1 MTPSTLTS
9 TRALGRV
16 LFDGLI
22 VGAATL
28 AMGVRG
34 VAWIAVLFGPAFA
47 IASLALILR
56 LGRVVL
62 GRLPFG
68 IIAPTLVGPLVL
80 ATLACWVGGT
90 LLFAGLAEAS
100 FAVGAA
106 TAVALGLVWLRHALA
121 SAVHRVAGSPA
132 ATAHQRVGRWALVG
146 VPLLVAAA
154 LGLGASAGWLLPGV
168 AFGSW
173 LWVFLDRD
181 APDRF
186 VSAGESLI
194 VLLAVAPSSE
204 APREQRLPD
213 VNLDDVPASF
223 PALEA
228 YRVLVNVA
236 AAVGVLSLGSL
247 LWPFWLF
254 AVVCVGPFVAW
265 LSRRRIRE
273 LHPAVSGVDALL
285 VIAMGGVWP
294 LPAALQMDLLAVPVV
309 FAGAA
314 TTLVGASMVQG
325 AIRVGVRHAFRWVDD
340 GWSVETTLFGARLRA
355 ARAPAG
361 HPWAVE
367 VRGQALRVVRLGT
380 LAVRADGLDA
390 SSLATAMRPPG
401 AEPLPSLLGNTQLPR
416 TAFTGARALPLDAR
430 VVGVIAPAL
439 TLTGFGGLLALW
451 SAGFVGPT
459 LAPWVPAF
467 VWGGVGG
474 WVSWGVTRAWRR
486 A

>member
-1 MTPSTLTS
+1 MSPSTLTFG
-9 TRALGRV
+9 RALGRV
-16 LFDGLI
+16 LFDALI

-34 VAWIAVLFGPAFA
+34 IAWIAVLLGPAFA
-47 IASLALILR
+47 IASLGLILR

-62 GRLPFG
+62 GRLPLG

-80 ATLACWVGGT
+80 ATLAGWVGGT
-90 LLFAGLAEAS
+90 VWYAGLVEAS
-100 FAVGAA
+100 FTVGAA

-121 SAVHRVAGSPA
+121 SAVHRFA
-132 ATAHQRVGRWALVG
+132 AVSAASAHQRVGRWAVVA
-146 VPLLVAAA
+146 VPLVVAVA
-154 LGLGASAGWLLPGV
+154 LGVGASAGWMLPGV
-168 AFGSW
+168 ALGSW

-181 APDRF
+181 TPDRF

-194 VLLAVAPSSE
+194 VLLAVADTSQ
-204 APREQRLPD
+204 APRAQVLPD

-223 PALEA
+223 PVLEA

-236 AAVGVLSLGSL
+236 VTLGVLSLGSM
-247 LWPFWLF
+247 LWPFWVF
-254 AVVCVGPFVAW
+254 AVVCVGPLVAW
-265 LSRRRIRE
+265 FSRQRIRD

-294 LPAALQMDLLAVPVV
+294 LPAALLDDFAAVPVV

-314 TTLVGASMVQG
+314 ATLVGASMVQG
-325 AIRVGVRHAFRWVDD
+325 AIRAGVRYTFRWVDD
-340 GWSVETTLFGARLRA
+340 GWSVETTLFGARLSA

-367 VRGQALRVVRLGT
+367 VRGQALRVVRLGA

-390 SSLATAMRPPG
+390 SSLAVAMRPPG
-401 AEPLPSLLGNTQLPR
+401 AKPLPSLVGNTQTPR
-416 TAFTGARALPLDAR
+416 AAFSGARALPLDAR
-430 VVGVIAPAL
+430 VAGGIVPAL
-439 TLTGFGGLLALW
+439 TLTGLGGLLAAW

-474 WVSWGVTRAWRR
+474 WVAWGVTRAWRR